1 MGFSLTRS
9 RDKLTQQLSQLNIV
23 LEQSAAA
30 QAHNSLHDN
39 GSSSD
44 ANSKDREKE
53 QLELLAKY
61 RGDLRAKKDV
71 QQAFILE
78 GDPAT
83 MLEEVSK
90 SFAQLADAR

>member
-1 MGFSLTRS
+1 MARQVHDT
-9 RDKLTQQLSQLNIV
+9 
-23 LEQSAAA
+23 
-30 QAHNSLHDN
+30 LHGN

-44 ANSKDREKE
+44 SSSKDREKE

-83 MLEEVSK
+83 MLEEVSPYK
-90 SFAQLADAR
+90 DYII